1 MSQQQQ
7 QPKPA
12 APTAAQSAIVHVAQ
26 SAGLSALISLL
37 IAIAQYLSTGNID
50 IHTLL
55 SVLGGG
61 FLTGLTMVYK
71 SISSNPNLAQA
82 ALDTAQEALQK
93 IEQLSPS
100 WLNADI
106 QKVTKS
112 VTDQPR
118 QAVQSVPKPIVLPPA
133 QSAQPQQP
141 TSGGGL
147 PADYYSRFQQPRQ
160 NIPDMATQ
168 NVPAV
173 NPGNS
178 SMLGTYNLAQ
188 QSYNPVPPAQQS
200 FPPQQG
206 G

>member
-1 MSQQQQ
+1 MKQ

-82 ALDTAQEALQK
+82 ALDTA
-93 IEQLSPS
+93 
-100 WLNADI
+100 
-106 QKVTKS
+106 
-112 VTDQPR
+112 
-118 QAVQSVPKPIVLPPA
+118 
-133 QSAQPQQP
+133 
-141 TSGGGL
+141 
-147 PADYYSRFQQPRQ
+147 
-160 NIPDMATQ
+160 
-168 NVPAV
+168 
-173 NPGNS
+173 
-178 SMLGTYNLAQ
+178 
-188 QSYNPVPPAQQS
+188 
-200 FPPQQG
+200 
-206 G
+206 